1 MVNNLCSYVM
11 SKFLATNGFKWIDL
25 KDFDSN
31 KYSNNSWTG
40 SVLGVDFE
48 YLKES
53 YKLNN
58 DYHLVPDK
66 TETNR

>member
-31 KYSNNSWTG
+31 KYSNNS
-40 SVLGVDFE
+40 
-48 YLKES
+48 
-53 YKLNN
+53 
-58 DYHLVPDK
+58 
-66 TETNR
+66 

>member
-1 MVNNLCSYVM
+1 M

-31 KYSNNSWTG
+31 KYNNNSWTG

-53 YKLNN
+53 CKLNN
-58 DYHLVPDK
+58 DFHLVPDK